1 MRTADLISALIWL
14 GLGLGAAYSGSRLG
28 LGRLVEPG
36 SGFLIFY
43 AGLAMAALG
52 AALGIVA
59 LRGAAGS
66 PVADLWAGLKWR
78 KPLIVVG
85 LLILYAALFSWVGF
99 IALTLP
105 FLVFLFRVLEG
116 VSWRLSLIVATVTT
130 LAMHLLFSRW
140 LGAQLPH
147 GTLFESF
154 TTWI

>member
-1 MRTADLISALIWL
+1 MRTADLISALVWL

-43 AGLAMAALG
+43 AGLAMAVLG
-52 AALGIVA
+52 AALGIAA
-59 LRGAAGS
+59 LRGAAGPS
-66 PVADLWAGLKWR
+66 VAELWAGLKWR

-85 LLILYAALFSWVGF
+85 LLIVYAAVFSWVGF

-116 VSWRLSLIVATVTT
+116 VSWRTSLIVATLTT
-130 LAMHLLFSRW
+130 VSMHLLFSRW
-140 LGAQLPH
+140 LGAQLPR
-147 GTLFESF
+147 GTLLEGLAA
-154 TTWI
+154 WI